1 MWLKKRTARI
11 FTKVL
16 PAILWLAVFL
26 AANCASSEPGLT
38 VRGIVKD
45 AETGQP
51 IAGATVS
58 DDGYGPKPYKSG
70 TTDATGTYQFVTW
83 SEEHNVIAQAPGYKA
98 QSQLL
103 KSSLFKEEKE
113 KVLDFALVR
122 Q

>member
-1 MWLKKRTARI
+1 MRLKKRTARI
-11 FTKVL
+11 FTKSL

-26 AANCASSEPGLT
+26 AASCASSEPGLT

-58 DDGYGPKPYKSG
+58 DDGYGPKPYKSA
-70 TTDATGTYQFVTW
+70 TTDATGMYQFVTW

-98 QSQLL
+98 QHQLL
-103 KSSLFKEEKE
+103 KSILFKEEKE

>member
-1 MWLKKRTARI
+1 MRLKERTATI
-11 FTKVL
+11 FTKAL
-16 PAILWLAVFL
+16 PAILWLAIFL
-26 AANCASSEPGLT
+26 AASCASSEPGLT

-58 DDGYGPKPYKSG
+58 DDGYGPKPYKSA
-70 TTDATGTYQFVTW
+70 TTDATGTYHFVTW

-98 QSQLL
+98 GHQLL
-103 KSSLFKEEKE
+103 KSSLFKKEKE